1 MYLNVK
7 EIKTVTPNNIQVHI
21 IIVSYDNKYAPKNR
35 TPETNSLT
43 NDSKNM
49 RIEIA
54 MNGHLENCVCRKC
67 HEAREMLKA
76 LRMI

>member
-7 EIKTVTPNNIQVHI
+7 EIKRVTENNIQVHI
-21 IIVSYDNKYAPKNR
+21 ILITYDTKYEPKNR
-35 TPETNSLT
+35 TPKANSLT
-43 NDSKNM
+43 NNSKET

-76 LRMI
+76 LRLM